1 VRREE
6 REDTERAEAEQLAE
20 LAALRK
26 YLLRR
31 AGWLTRSRH
40 DAEDLVQAV
49 FERLYQMGSPLPS
62 AHALIALSQ
71 TILKRLAI
79 DRSRHATRWRL
90 SELSDE
96 HSDASNAGPPEPGSS
111 WQIIS
116 GQQLQ
121 AALQR
126 CAAADR
132 EIFELHY
139 AHGLRY
145 SQIASQLGI
154 AMGTVATRLHRARA
168 QLRVELERLLSD
180 GA

>member
-1 VRREE
+1 MRRDEREE
-6 REDTERAEAEQLAE
+6 AQGPDAERLAE
-20 LAALRK
+20 RAALRK

-31 AGWLTRSRH
+31 ASWLTRSQH

-49 FERLYQMGSPLPS
+49 FERLFQMGSPLPS
-62 AHALIALSQ
+62 AHALQALSQ

-90 SELSDE
+90 LELSEEQSEDGSQL
-96 HSDASNAGPPEPGSS
+96 SDVGAP
-111 WQIIS
+111 WQFIS
-116 GQQLQ
+116 AQQLQ

-132 EIFELHY
+132 ELFELHY

-145 SQIASQLGI
+145 NQIASRLGI